1 MLLYGVQ
8 HTEVPNLGVTL
19 FDGYSY
25 HGLNAFIGVQ
35 HTEVPNLGVTLFD
48 GYSYHGLNA
57 VIGVQ
62 HTEVP
67 NLGPGGNAFGSHSD
81 DGVSVFFKKFISQT
95 LLLRVLDIQIS

>member
-1 MLLYGVQ
+1 MLVYGSYIQ
-8 HTEVPNLGVTL
+8 VPNLGVTL

-25 HGLNAFIGVQ
+25 HGVSVGIWVI